1 MHRYPKSRFH
11 RPYPG
16 LKSRRWIGVTLGLA
30 LVAAVLQAPDDS
42 AAVPAAQT
50 DVTAELPLERDDEA
64 AAIVTARTTGKPV
77 LITGKTTET
86 TEYRA
91 LPSGK
96 IEATVAAGPIR
107 MRDEEGEWID
117 VDVTL
122 VHQAD
127 GSVAPEA
134 HPYGLKLAGATTGK
148 GDHELVTL
156 GTTGTSSSL
165 GWAGPLPAPELAGN
179 IATYR
184 DVKPGVDLVVEA
196 TRTGYQQHLLVKS
209 KAAVAQ
215 VKQLRMPW
223 KTDGLTTKLDGKGG
237 LKVSSG
243 TVSRDVPAPLMW
255 DSTVDEASGE
265 HTRTAKVGLGLAKNA
280 LVLTP
285 DAGFLSDPKTV
296 YPVTID
302 PSQSSGASF
311 DAFVQNTYTSDQSAA
326 TELKL
331 GSYDSGSTKAR
342 SFLRFDNQEWLWDK
356 QIQAATLNLWETH
369 SYSCAAAGWEAWR
382 TAEVTSAA
390 RWTAQPAVLEK
401 VGTSTQ
407 TKGFSSS
414 CGAGWVTIPVTAAF
428 QHTATNHATKT
439 NIGIK
444 AASETESAGWKRF
457 ASREAAANPPS
468 VTVTYQ
474 TKTAVNAQATA
485 PATACGT
492 GAARPY
498 ISTRT
503 PQLRA
508 QISDGLGAPVYGNFE
523 WQPVGGATTTATEG
537 PGASGAW
544 LGTTIPS
551 GAFVEGGSYAWRVQG
566 TDGTTPGAWSAWC
579 EFTVDTIAPA
589 SAPTVSSTTYPVG
602 QWSGAA
608 GTAGTFTFGAAGV
621 GDVVAY
627 EYGVD
632 TNPPD
637 EVVNAATPGATTSIS
652 ITPTADGPHTLWV
665 RTRDRAGNRS
675 PLTAYEFAVGGGAVI
690 SPKNGDV
697 SAAKTSIV
705 GAGRTTATG
714 VTYQWR
720 RGDTDAWV
728 TIPAAHVQ
736 VAAGGGAVTWPLAT
750 SGSGQFPKLNW
761 NLEATLAAVDTQS
774 IPRDGPVQIRGN
786 FTGGTAA
793 SSGAVKL
800 TFDRNLATA
809 ATEEIGPGEVNLLTG
824 NLSMSETDVSVDS
837 YGSDLTVSR
846 TYNSRQS
853 AKTDDSGMFGP
864 GWISGAVVDE
874 AQTPYTSLDVFGT
887 LIQVGTP
894 EGDTVGFTA
903 RDGVNFDPEVGQAS
917 LKLTYASATDS
928 YKLTDEQGSIVTFGR
943 VTGTAA
949 GQYYPTATT
958 LPGSN
963 QITTYNWEKVTIGGA
978 EVVRPT
984 RMLAPVPDGVS
995 CATMARGCR
1004 ALNFTYA
1011 TATTA
1016 TGTTEATWGDYLGR
1030 VKEIS
1035 FTAWDP
1041 DLATPA
1047 LRTVV
1052 VARYSYDNAGRLRSA
1067 WDPRLDSGTTHVGDT
1082 YSYQA
1087 DGVLSTVRTAGQEPW
1102 QLSYT
1107 TLPNDPAIGRIA
1119 KVSRSALT
1127 AGTAVETVVYKV
1139 PLSGAGAPYDMSP
1152 GQTKRWGQSEAPTDA
1167 AAVFPADQV
1176 PSGNPATGAL
1186 PSSWE
1191 RATVSYLDASGR
1203 EVNTASPG
1211 GNITTSWFDGFGNT
1225 VRALTAENRNRA
1237 LNQSQSDNDAAEQT
1251 LAQTYSMVNNYSLDG
1266 ERLETTLGPE
1276 VEVRLSTGAT
1286 VRGKHL
1292 IRNTYDQGAP
1302 ATGGPFNLITTAESV
1317 VRLWGAGGTAVE
1329 ADRRVTTTGYNWT
1342 LRTPTVTTTDP
1353 GGLNRT
1359 VRNTVDAVTGLD
1371 TSTTQVAGGTTTNTP
1386 ATQKLIYYRATSGSG
1401 YSECDLRPEW
1411 ANLVCRIQPGGQA
1424 ATGPEL
1430 PVKVQTYDMY
1440 NRQRVLV
1447 EKTSAGTL
1455 RTSTTRFDAA
1465 GRVLEVE
1472 VVAAAG
1478 LGTAVP
1484 IQRNVYDPLTGNVLR
1499 SQSVS
1504 AGTVT
1509 AEIVRTYD
1517 TLGRVTSYKDA
1528 DGNLSTT
1535 TYDLLGRAATTS
1547 DGKATR
1553 THGYD
1558 NRGLL
1563 TSVTDSHTGTYTGSY
1578 NADGLLVGET
1588 WPNGVKVDTRYDEAG
1603 EAAGIT
1609 YSKPGCA
1616 SGDCTLFSESL
1627 TGSAT
1632 GQTARRVSTLS
1643 SQLYRQDAAGR
1654 VTSVEEIVGEKC
1666 VTRTYEFSTAT
1677 DRTSSSEYG
1686 PAADG
1691 SCQTTTPAAS
1701 RTWTYDTANRVTTA
1715 GYAYDALG
1723 RTTTLPAIDT
1733 GAPAAGNVTATYHA
1747 DDLVDTVTQ
1756 GSRTTDYTVD
1766 VTGERIRSWTDN
1778 STGEVVTN
1786 VNHYDGDDDS
1796 PVWTQEG
1803 TTRFTRV
1810 IPGLSG
1816 LTAILDSDSA
1826 VADWQISDLSG
1837 DIVATIHSGDEGLSS
1852 TSEADEYGQLGDSEA
1867 VGKQRYGWL
1876 GAQQRAADA
1885 PSGIVLMGVRLYN
1898 PTTGR
1903 FLQTDPIWGAGCN
1916 AYEYTCADPVDKTDL
1931 DGKWM
1936 CWTKKC
1942 VAKAL
1947 AKKLKELKKKIKRNK
1962 YVRWVWRKVVKNKY
1976 VKACIKGAGGAMLRK
1991 SFWAKFRKLP
2001 YKIGRWGAQG
2011 CAFGVVS
2018 TYAWKRVKEWRPKY
2032 PFPHHGTYG

>member
-1 MHRYPKSRFH
+1 MPPFPKSRLL

-16 LKSRRWIGVTLGLA
+16 PRSARWIGVTVGLA
-30 LVAAVLQAPDDS
+30 LVAAVLQ
-42 AAVPAAQT
+42 VPADSEA
-50 DVTAELPLERDDEA
+50 VEAEQPAAAADLPLERPDEA
-64 AAIVTARTTGKPV
+64 SAIVTARTTGKPV

-91 LPSGK
+91 LPSGQ
-96 IEATVAAGPIR
+96 IEAIIAAGPVR
-107 MRDEEGEWID
+107 MRDEEGEWTD
-117 VDVTL
+117 VDLTL
-122 VHQAD
+122 VQQAD
-127 GSVAPEA
+127 GSVAPRA
-134 HPYGLKLAGATTGK
+134 HPYGLTLSGPAGK
-148 GDHELVTL
+148 GDHDLAAL
-156 GTTGTSSSL
+156 GATGKRSSL
-165 GWAGPLPAPELAGN
+165 GWSGPLPVPELEGN
-179 IATYR
+179 VATYR
-184 DVKPGVDLVVEA
+184 NVKPGVDLVVEA

-209 KAAVAQ
+209 KAAAAQ
-215 VKQLRMPW
+215 VKQLRMPY
-223 KTDGLTTKLDGKGG
+223 KGAQGNAQGL
-237 LKVSSG
+237 
-243 TVSRDVPAPLMW
+243 LMW
-255 DSTVDEASGE
+255 DSTVDKASGE
-265 HTRTAKVGLGLAKNA
+265 HTRRASIGLGRTKDA

-285 DAGFLSDPKTV
+285 DAAFLNDPKTV

-331 GSYDSGSTKAR
+331 GTYDGGGNKAKSY
-342 SFLRFDNQEWLWDK
+342 LRFDNQEWLWDK
-356 QIQAATLNLWETH
+356 QIQAATLNLWESH

-382 TAEVTSAA
+382 TADVTSAV
-390 RWTAQPAVLEK
+390 RWTAQPAELEK

-428 QHTATNHATKT
+428 QYTATNHAAKT

-444 AASETESAGWKRF
+444 AASDTNSAGWKRF

-474 TKTAVNAQATA
+474 TKTAVTAQATA
-485 PATACGT
+485 PATVCGT

-508 QISDGLGAPVYGNFE
+508 QISDGLGAPVYGTFE
-523 WQPVGGATTTATEG
+523 WQPIGGATTTATEG

-544 LGTTIPS
+544 LGTAIPS
-551 GAFVEGGSYAWRVQG
+551 GAIAEGGSYAWRVRG

-579 EFTVDTIAPA
+579 EFTVDTVAPA

-632 TNPPD
+632 TNPPN
-637 EVVNAATPGATTSIS
+637 ESVNAATPGATTSVS

-665 RTRDRAGNRS
+665 RTRDKAGNRS

-697 SAAKTSIV
+697 SAAKTAIV
-705 GAGRTTATG
+705 GTGRSTATG

-728 TIPAAHVQ
+728 TIPAANVQ
-736 VAAGGGAVTWPLAT
+736 VAAGGGAVTWPLPT
-750 SGSGQFPKLNW
+750 SGNGQFPKLNW
-761 NLEATLAAVDTQS
+761 NLEATLAAVDAQS

-786 FTGGTAA
+786 FTGGMAA

-824 NLSMSETDVSVDS
+824 NVSLSETDVSVDS

-853 AKTDDSGMFGP
+853 AANDSSNMFGP

-928 YKLTDEQGSIVTFGR
+928 YKLTDEQGSMVTFSR
-943 VTGTAA
+943 VTGTTA

-963 QITTYNWEKVTIGGA
+963 QTTTYNWEKVTIGGV
-978 EVVRPT
+978 EVVRPI
-984 RMLAPVPDGVS
+984 RMLAPVPDGVN

-1011 TATTA
+1011 TTTTA
-1016 TGTTEATWGDYLGR
+1016 TGTTEGDYLGR

-1052 VARYSYDNAGRLRSA
+1052 VGRYSYDNAGRLRSA
-1067 WDPRLDSGTTHVGDT
+1067 WDPRLDSGSTHLGDT
-1082 YSYQA
+1082 YTYQA
-1087 DGVLSTVRTAGQEPW
+1087 DGVLSTVKPAGQEPW

-1107 TLPNDPAIGRIA
+1107 TVPNDPGIGRLH
-1119 KVSRSALT
+1119 KVSRTALA

-1139 PLSGAGAPYDMSP
+1139 PLSGAGAPYDLSP
-1152 GQTKRWGQSEAPTDA
+1152 AQTRRWGQPEAPTDA
-1167 AAVFPADQV
+1167 AAVFPPDQV
-1176 PSGNPATGAL
+1176 PDGNPATGAL
-1186 PSSWE
+1186 PSNWE
-1191 RATVSYLDASGR
+1191 RATVTYLDANGR
-1203 EVNTASPG
+1203 EINGASPG
-1211 GNITTSWFDGFGNT
+1211 GSITTNWYDGFGNS
-1225 VRALTAENRNRA
+1225 VRSLTAENRNRA
-1237 LNQSQSDNDAAEQT
+1237 LNQSASDNDAAEQT
-1251 LAQTYSMVNNYSLDG
+1251 LAQAYSTVNNFSLDG
-1266 ERLETTLGPE
+1266 ERLESTLGPE
-1276 VEVRLSTGAT
+1276 TEVRLSTGAT
-1286 VRGKHL
+1286 VRGRQL
-1292 IRNTYDQGAP
+1292 VRNTYDQGAP
-1302 ATGGPFNLITTAESV
+1302 ATGGPFNLVTTTESQ
-1317 VRLWGAGGTAVE
+1317 VRLWGADGTAVE

-1342 LRTPTVTTTDP
+1342 LRMPTVRTTDP
-1353 GGLNRT
+1353 GGLGQT
-1359 VRNTVDAVTGLD
+1359 VRTTLDPVTGLE

-1386 ATQKLIYYRATSGSG
+1386 ATQKTIYYRATAGSG

-1411 ANLVCRIQPGGQA
+1411 ANLTCRLQPGGQP

-1430 PVKVQTYDMY
+1430 PVKVQTYDMF
-1440 NRQRVLV
+1440 NQQRVLI

-1455 RTSTTRFDAA
+1455 RTSTTKFDAA
-1465 GRVLEVE
+1465 GRILEVS

-1484 IQRNVYDPLTGNVLR
+1484 TQRTVYDPLTGNILR
-1499 SQSVS
+1499 TESVTG
-1504 AGTVT
+1504 GTVT
-1509 AEIVRTYD
+1509 AEVVRTYD
-1517 TLGRVTSYKDA
+1517 TLGRITSYKDA

-1535 TYDLLGRAATTS
+1535 TYDLLGRPATTS
-1547 DGKATR
+1547 DGKASR
-1553 THGYD
+1553 IYGYD
-1558 NRGLL
+1558 YRGLL
-1563 TSVTDSHTGTYTGSY
+1563 TSVNDSNTGTYTGTH
-1578 NADGLLVGET
+1578 NADGQLVSET

-1603 EAAGIT
+1603 EQAGLT
-1609 YSKPGCA
+1609 YSKPGCPA
-1616 SGDCTLFSESL
+1616 GDCTLFSESV
-1627 TGSAT
+1627 TGSAN

-1643 SQLYRQDAAGR
+1643 SQLYQQDAAGR
-1654 VTSVEEIVGEKC
+1654 VTSVQETIGERC
-1666 VTRTYEFSTAT
+1666 VTRAYGFSSAT
-1677 DRTSSSEYG
+1677 DRTTSTEYG

-1691 SCQTTTPAAS
+1691 SCQTTTPATS

-1723 RTTTLPAIDT
+1723 RTTTVPAIDT

-1747 DDLVDTVTQ
+1747 DDLVDTITQ
-1756 GSRTTDYTVD
+1756 GGRTTDYAID
-1766 VTGERIRSWTDN
+1766 VTGERVRSWTDN

-1786 VNHYDGDDDS
+1786 VNHFDEDGDS
-1796 PVWTQEG
+1796 PAWTQEG
-1803 TTRFTRV
+1803 DSRFTRV
-1810 IPGLSG
+1810 VPGLAG
-1816 LTAILDSDSA
+1816 MTAIVDSDSGA
-1826 VADWQISDLSG
+1826 PEWQIADLSG
-1837 DIVATIHSGDEGLSS
+1837 DIVATIHSGEEGLSS
-1852 TSEADEYGQLGDSEA
+1852 TSQADEYGRLGDSEA

-1903 FLQTDPIWGAGCN
+1903 FLQTDPIYAGGCN
-1916 AYEYTCADPVDKTDL
+1916 AYEYTCADPVDKVDL
-1931 DGKWM
+1931 DGKWP
-1936 CWTKKC
+1936 CWSKKC
-1942 VAKAL
+1942 LLKAA
-1947 AKKLKELKKKIKRNK
+1947 AKKWKALKKKIKRNK

-1976 VKACIKGAGGAMLRK
+1976 VVACAKGAGLSMARK
-1991 SFWAKFRKLP
+1991 SFWAKYKRLP
-2001 YKIGRWGAQG
+2001 LKVGRWGAQG
-2011 CAFGVVS
+2011 CAFGIVK
-2018 TYAWKRVKEWRPKY
+2018 TYVWTKIKKWITPTGPGPMSPSSRGW
-2032 PFPHHGTYG
+2032 H